1 MVSKNIKYIDT
12 QSYDIVKRTSQISC
26 WKVMGKLIVDKFLAV
41 ENFLRKKS
49 SKNVFYAILATFLL
63 HPFPLNDHSF
73 SSLGFQDW
81 QLFIFE
87 VHGEEGRGGGH
98 QILVWL
104 WLVFEEGVFSD
115 PPYVQNAN
123 SLFPYVNFL
132 TFFGFWPLC
141 CFLPETFLL
150 FLSYFWVVNVV
161 RTSKE
166 KTNA

>member
-1 MVSKNIKYIDT
+1 
-12 QSYDIVKRTSQISC
+12 
-26 WKVMGKLIVDKFLAV
+26 MGKLIVDKFLGV

-104 WLVFEEGVFSD
+104 GIYKTQIPFFHMQIFLHFLVFD
-115 PPYVQNAN
+115 HYVA
-123 SLFPYVNFL
+123 SFL
-132 TFFGFWPLC
+132 KHFC
-141 CFLPETFLL
+141 
-150 FLSYFWVVNVV
+150 YFYYIF
-161 RTSKE
+161 E
-166 KTNA
+166 F